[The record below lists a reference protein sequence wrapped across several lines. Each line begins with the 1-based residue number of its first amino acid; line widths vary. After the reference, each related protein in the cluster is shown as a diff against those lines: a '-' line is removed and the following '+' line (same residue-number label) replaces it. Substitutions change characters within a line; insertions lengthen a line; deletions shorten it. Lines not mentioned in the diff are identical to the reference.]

1 MVLTLNT
8 RVRPRCAP
16 AKGHDA
22 AISEVGHQGE
32 VAMKTFGKMILAF
45 GAVALMAA
53 PSWAQ
58 GQGRGFGMGGG
69 GGALLSNKSVQ
80 QELKVTDEQA
90 KKLDAFGQDL
100 MAKNRER
107 FQGLQDLSA
116 DERRAKMQ
124 DLNKTM
130 TAEIKKGLAD
140 ILKPEQ
146 AKRFEQ
152 IQLQTMGYNAFN
164 MPNVQ
169 ESLKLTAEQK
179 TKFTELGTATGTE
192 MREIMQSAGDDREA
206 AMKKATELR
215 KSATDKAM
223 AVLTAD
229 QKTTWKEMTG
239 TPFEVKFEPR
249 PPQN

>member
-1 MVLTLNT
+1 
-8 RVRPRCAP
+8 
-16 AKGHDA
+16 
-22 AISEVGHQGE
+22 
-32 VAMKTFGKMILAF
+32 MKSFGKILLAF

-69 GGALLSNKSVQ
+69 GAMLLSNKGVQ

-90 KKLDAFGQDL
+90 KKLDAFAQD
-100 MAKNRER
+100 MMEKNRER
-107 FQGLQDLSA
+107 FSGLQDLSA

-124 DLNKTM
+124 DLTKTM
-130 TAEIKKGLAD
+130 TAEVKKGVAD

-152 IQLQTMGYNAFN
+152 IQLQTMGANAFA

-169 ESLKLTAEQK
+169 ESLKFTAEQK
-179 TKFTELGTATGTE
+179 SKITELNTDIGQQ
-192 MREIMQSAGDDREA
+192 MRDARQAAGDDREA
-206 AMKKATELR
+206 AMKKMTEIR
-215 KSATDKAM
+215 KQSAEKAM
-223 AVLTAD
+223 ALLTDD
-229 QKTTWKEMTG
+229 QKKSWKEMTG

-249 PPQN
+249 PQN

>member
-1 MVLTLNT
+1 
-8 RVRPRCAP
+8 
-16 AKGHDA
+16 
-22 AISEVGHQGE
+22 
-32 VAMKTFGKMILAF
+32 MKIFGKILLAF

-58 GQGRGFGMGGG
+58 GRGFGGG
-69 GGALLSNKSVQ
+69 GGGGMLLSNKGVQ

-90 KKLDAFGQDL
+90 KKLDAFAQELRD
-100 MAKNRER
+100 KNRER
-107 FQGLQDLSA
+107 FAGLRDLSD
-116 DERRAKMQ
+116 DERRTKMQ

-130 TAEIKKGLAD
+130 TAEIKKGLVD

-146 AKRFEQ
+146 AKRFDQ
-152 IQLQTMGYNAFN
+152 IQLQQMGYNAFN

-169 ESLKLTAEQK
+169 EGLKLTTEQK
-179 TKFTELGTATGTE
+179 TKFTDLGTATGQE
-192 MREIMQSAGDDREA
+192 MGEIMRGAADDREA

-215 KSATDKAM
+215 RSATEKAM
-223 AVLTAD
+223 ALLTDD
-229 QKTTWKEMTG
+229 QKKSWKEMTG